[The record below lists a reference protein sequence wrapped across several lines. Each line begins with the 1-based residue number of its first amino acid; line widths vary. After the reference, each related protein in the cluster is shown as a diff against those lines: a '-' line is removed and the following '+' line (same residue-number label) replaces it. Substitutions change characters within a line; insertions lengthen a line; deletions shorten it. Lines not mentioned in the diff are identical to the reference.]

1 MSKPTAMLFPF
12 TAIVLW
18 AGNVIVSKLSA
29 STIHPSAITFYRLL
43 LAVSLMSFF
52 LLIPTWR
59 NRRTIFQHWVKLAF
73 LGFLSMALYQ
83 SLSYLAAESTTA
95 TNMAI
100 VTALTPLLTML
111 LSVIM
116 LRDAPTKGMLLGGVL
131 SLLGLAYLLS
141 HGHPFKI
148 FSLGIH
154 LGDGLMLGAAFS
166 YALYSVLLRRWNL
179 PIKGWQSTY
188 IQASSALI
196 CMVPLL
202 FFVPSGLA
210 EINRETLPLIAYAG
224 VLASIVL
231 PFCWIEGIK
240 LIGPNRCSMF
250 MNMLP
255 ILTAAIA
262 IILLDE
268 KIYAYHIIGGGI
280 TLLGILLAQI
290 WAKSFNKTINGQ
302 N

>member
-1 MSKPTAMLFPF
+1 MLFPF
-12 TAIVLW
+12 IAIVLW

-43 LAVSLMSFF
+43 LAVSLMSCF
-52 LLIPTWR
+52 LLIPAWR
-59 NRRTIFQHWVKLAF
+59 NRRIIFQHWVKLAF

-100 VTALTPLLTML
+100 VTALTPLLTMF
-111 LSVIM
+111 LSVLI
-116 LRDAPTKGMLLGGVL
+116 LRDAPTKGMLIGGVL

-141 HGHPFKI
+141 QGHPFMI
-148 FSLGIH
+148 LSLGIH
-154 LGDGLMLGAAFS
+154 MGDGLMLCAAFS
-166 YALYSVLLRRWNL
+166 YALYSVLLRRWDL

-196 CMVPLL
+196 CIIPML

-231 PFCWIEGIK
+231 PFCWIQGVK

-255 ILTAAIA
+255 ILTAATA
-262 IILLDE
+262 IILLHE
-268 KIYAYHIIGGGI
+268 KVYAYHMIGGVI
-280 TLLGILLAQI
+280 TLLGILLAQVY
-290 WAKSFNKTINGQ
+290 AKPFNKSVDK
-302 N
+302 